1 MLVDN
6 EATRKDIFSTP
17 MLIAVHCEDE
27 TTVQNNL
34 EKYKAEYGVSCYGSS
49 SYP

>member
-1 MLVDN
+1 
-6 EATRKDIFSTP
+6 

-27 TTVQNNL
+27 TTVQKNNL
-34 EKYKAEYGVSCYGSS
+34 YKIEYGEDVPDGSS